1 MLSDRKAKLRFDDFQ
16 SDFIN
21 INNGIGQ
28 GCPLSM
34 LIYILYNADLLD
46 IPRNPQKEDAVGYI
60 DDAILI
66 ATGDTFQ
73 ETVDT
78 LWDMME
84 R

>member
-1 MLSDRKAKLRFDDFQ
+1 MLSNRKTKLRFDDFQ

-21 INNGIGQ
+21 IDNGIGQ

-34 LIYILYNADLLD
+34 LIYILYNADLLN
-46 IPRNPQKEDAVGYI
+46 IPRNPQKEDAVGYV

-66 ATGDTFQ
+66 AVGDTFQ
-73 ETVDT
+73 DTVNT
-78 LWDMME
+78 LQDMME